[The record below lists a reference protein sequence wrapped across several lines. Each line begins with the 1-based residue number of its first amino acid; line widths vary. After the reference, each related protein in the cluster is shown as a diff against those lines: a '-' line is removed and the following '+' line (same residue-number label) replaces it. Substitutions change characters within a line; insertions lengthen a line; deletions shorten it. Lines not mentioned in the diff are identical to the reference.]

1 MTYYRR
7 LWIDG
12 NTVNENTL
20 EGVALQLKSVRNE
33 INNLEIGYERAQEAV
48 SLIMEKQAEASKK
61 YKELKAKLVGLAEE
75 LDCEGDCDNCDCDK
89 D

>member
-7 LWIDG
+7 MWISGD
-12 NTVNENTL
+12 TVNEDTL

-33 INNLEIGYERAQEAV
+33 INSLEIGYERAQEALA
-48 SLIMEKQAEASKK
+48 LIMEKQAEASKK
-61 YKELKAKLVGLAEE
+61 YKELKTKLVGLAED
-75 LDCEGDCDNCDCDK
+75 LDCEGDCEDCNCDK

>member
-7 LWIDG
+7 TWISGD
-12 NTVNENTL
+12 TVDANTL

-33 INNLEIGYERAQEAV
+33 INSLEIGYERAQEAL

-61 YKELKAKLVGLAEE
+61 YKELKGKLVELAED
-75 LDCEGDCDNCDCDK
+75 LDEETKKED
-89 D
+89 